1 MQLTTENSKG
11 PVLSTISELIKNSK
25 LIEARNALF
34 VELKNEESSGL
45 AAQLLEFIN
54 VTSNLTKSRHNLSAI
69 ARCDEELV
77 VAPENADVHYQR
89 GHHLWALNRAEE
101 ALESYKRAVATRE
114 KFLQARLAVSRV
126 QLHLNH
132 SIDALSSIEAVLKE
146 QPNNAE
152 AKFLSCCAELRSV
165 YKSQSEL
172 RKCRRRYREKLQK
185 LASLFS
191 TGQLEGDLVR
201 AVTEAQPFYL
211 PYQGLVDRKLQ
222 AIYGSLMCEIIAK
235 TFPEARLSTLPA
247 PGERLKVGVVSA
259 FFSCIRIGSCLSR
272 GGFLSWIKGN
282 SELFGYHV
290 GNVCDSE
297 TIAAARSCERFLFF
311 NQDANAARKEIL
323 VDKPDVLIYPG
334 LSMDSVSWQLAAQ
347 RLAPVQCN
355 SWGHPE
361 TSGLPSLDYFLSSS
375 LMEPSDAA
383 THYSEKLISLPNLGI
398 FYTPSHSPLAAIDG
412 SNGTVSRKIKFW
424 SGQFLSKYLPK
435 FDFIFAEIA
444 KELESCE
451 FIFSA
456 RPHEEAGRQF
466 MSRLERAF
474 SAKGLCVKKYCTV
487 LPRSPRQEF
496 LNLMGRCDIILDSVG
511 WAGGITTLESLVHNL
526 PVVTFKGQL
535 MRGRHTAAILERMM
549 IKSTIAE
556 TVEDYISIAVDLA
569 KNPRKRSAISQQIA
583 QNKAFVYNDRECI
596 RALEEFIENAV
607 RSSEA
612 GNHPVSVDLDLVQ
625 PSRTGGRSE
634 RAG

>member
-1 MQLTTENSKG
+1 MQFTTENSKD

-34 VELKNEESSGL
+34 VELKNENSSGL

-54 VTSNLTKSRHNLSAI
+54 VTSNLTKSRHNLNGI
-69 ARCDEELV
+69 ARCDEELLV
-77 VAPENADVHYQR
+77 SPENADVHYQR

-101 ALESYKRAVATRE
+101 ALESYKRAVAIRE

-126 QLHLNH
+126 QLYLNH

-152 AKFLSCCAELRSV
+152 ANFLSCRAELRVV
-165 YKSQSEL
+165 YKSQNEL
-172 RKCRRRYREKLQK
+172 RECRRRYREKLQK
-185 LASLFS
+185 LAALFS
-191 TGQLEGDLVR
+191 TGQLEGDLVK
-201 AVTEAQPFYL
+201 AVSEAQPFHL

-222 AIYGSLMCEIIAK
+222 AVYGSLMCEIITK
-235 TFPEARLSTLPA
+235 TLPEARLSALPA
-247 PGERLKVGVVSA
+247 PGERLKVGIVSA
-259 FFSCIRIGSCLSR
+259 CFFQHTNWKL
-272 GGFLSWIKGN
+272 LIKGWL
-282 SELFGYHV
+282 SQLDQKRFRLFGYHV
-290 GNVCDSE
+290 GNFCDSE

-323 VDKPDVLIYPG
+323 VDKPDALIYPG

-361 TSGLPSLDYFLSSS
+361 TSGLPSMDYFLSSS

-383 THYSEKLISLPNLGI
+383 THYSEKLVPFPNLGI
-398 FYTPSHSPLAAIDG
+398 FYTPSHSSLAAIDE

-487 LPRSPRQEF
+487 LPRSPREEF
-496 LNLMGRCDIILDSVG
+496 LNLMGQCDIILDSVG
-511 WAGGITTLESLVHNL
+511 WSGGITTLESLVHNL
-526 PVVTFKGQL
+526 PIVTCKGQL

-549 IKSTIAE
+549 VKSTIAE

-569 KNPRKRSAISQQIA
+569 KNPRKRSAVSQQIA
-583 QNKAFVYNDRECI
+583 RNKAFVYDDRECI

-607 RSSEA
+607 RSSDGFLE
-612 GNHPVSVDLDLVQ
+612 G
-625 PSRTGGRSE
+625 SRCLS
-634 RAG
+634 